1 MIEANSPSLSSQVV
15 SQEQS
20 NWMKPLIITLSI
32 SVIVVLAV
40 MTWLLFFGGSKNP
53 TVQQVEK
60 LIPNITNA
68 SPTPKPGVSIAGTI
82 TFEGY
87 APENSYLVIVE
98 RTGTDREFRSVVTGL
113 LPESGIIPWTWDDA
127 TKGSNYEM
135 RTQLKI
141 RGKTIQES
149 ASIFVSAPAE
159 DVTLSLISEQNPP
172 KLVSA
177 AISGTIHLDGYI
189 PSGSTLSI
197 LTRQVGK
204 EVYTPVI
211 TNLAATSNVKW
222 TWADAVS
229 GQTYDILVQL
239 KNAAGTVISTDPN
252 KTITAPSS
260 GVMFDISSTFQPPS
274 QTVTGISGVI
284 NINGN
289 ITTNSYVT
297 IAQRKTGTATFS
309 QIGTIAAKD
318 DSSWSW
324 NGANSGTQ
332 YDIQAYLWVDG
343 KPFAQSNILT
353 VTAPSSNNLM
363 TINAQLS
370 LAAPAANT
378 VNVTCNASQNGS
390 FQATIS
396 YNTNGA
402 IQNAQQYKI
411 VVTNASN
418 GSQVVNTTLTPS
430 NPNQTQSLTTGYQFT
445 SGTTFYAQY
454 AYSNNNVFSPL
465 SPSTQFSCR

>member
-20 NWMKPLIITLSI
+20 NWMKPLIITLTI
-32 SVIVVLAV
+32 SVLFVVAV
-40 MTWLLFFGGSKNP
+40 MSWLLFFGGNKNP

-127 TKGSNYEM
+127 TKGSNYEL

-149 ASIFVSAPAE
+149 ASVFVSAPAE
-159 DVTLSLISEQNPP
+159 DVTLNLISEQDPP
-172 KLVSA
+172 KPVSA

-189 PSGSTLSI
+189 PPKSTLSI
-197 LTRQVGK
+197 LARQTGNGS
-204 EVYTPVI
+204 YNPVI

-239 KNAAGTVISTDPN
+239 KNAAGTVISTDPD

-260 GVMFDISSTFQPPS
+260 GVLFDISSTYQPPT
-274 QTVTGISGVI
+274 QTITGISGVV
-284 NINGN
+284 NINGT
-289 ITTNSYVT
+289 ITSNSYVT
-297 IAQRKTGTATFS
+297 LAQRKTGTATFS

-318 DSSWSW
+318 DTSWSW

-378 VNVTCNASQNGS
+378 LNVTCNSSQNGS
-390 FQATIS
+390 FQATIA

-402 IQNAQQYKI
+402 IQNATQYKI
-411 VVTNASN
+411 VVTNATN
-418 GSQVVNTTLTPS
+418 GSQIVNTILTPT
-430 NPNQTQSLTTGYQFT
+430 NPSQTQSLTTGYQFT

-454 AYSNNNVFSPL
+454 AYSNSSVFSPL
-465 SPSTQFSCR
+465 SPSLQFSCK